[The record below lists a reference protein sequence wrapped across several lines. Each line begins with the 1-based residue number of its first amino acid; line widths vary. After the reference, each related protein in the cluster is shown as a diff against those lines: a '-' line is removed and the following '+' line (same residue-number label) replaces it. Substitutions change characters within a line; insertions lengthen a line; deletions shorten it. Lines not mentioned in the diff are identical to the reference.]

1 MGNNCQN
8 CWQAELSSQH
18 HSQPPS
24 KFHHESPFQ
33 NQLKSASPSAAFKPH
48 LTTHTDKTGNLTPKV
63 ASNPPAMTLQ
73 QQQSLDRK
81 SQKSEKKS
89 QQSVVRK
96 IGSHLSRES
105 IKELIQK
112 NSSLGLNSVKSE
124 HKSASKSKSFAREQS
139 SISNSKRNANSP
151 SKSISKNS
159 LKSFRLEGETSKN
172 SSQIK
177 SKLQSAS
184 SSEYSS
190 SCRTDYLQS
199 KNYTSG
205 AFNYHDYIKS
215 NCNNDQIGK
224 QVSNKDNK
232 PVSLMKKVKS
242 KTESGDTLEQ
252 TPDKDGKGIEK
263 REIKSPIPVEVKLT
277 QEELRKQVQELK
289 MKDAIVYQY
298 PNGSTF
304 QGQIQ
309 TNKGGEKIREGFG
322 VQKWSD
328 DSIYTGFWKGDMA
341 SGYGI
346 LVHKNGDTYEGYFK
360 QDQQNGYG
368 ILKTKKGN
376 RMEGTW
382 LNDQLHGTGFEII
395 KGQYSYTGGY
405 KHGLKSGYGS
415 IEFQDG
421 TKYEVRILFLL

>member
-1 MGNNCQN
+1 
-8 CWQAELSSQH
+8 
-18 HSQPPS
+18 
-24 KFHHESPFQ
+24 
-33 NQLKSASPSAAFKPH
+33 
-48 LTTHTDKTGNLTPKV
+48 
-63 ASNPPAMTLQ
+63 
-73 QQQSLDRK
+73 
-81 SQKSEKKS
+81 
-89 QQSVVRK
+89 
-96 IGSHLSRES
+96 
-105 IKELIQK
+105 
-112 NSSLGLNSVKSE
+112 
-124 HKSASKSKSFAREQS
+124 
-139 SISNSKRNANSP
+139 
-151 SKSISKNS
+151 
-159 LKSFRLEGETSKN
+159 
-172 SSQIK
+172 
-177 SKLQSAS
+177 
-184 SSEYSS
+184 
-190 SCRTDYLQS
+190 
-199 KNYTSG
+199 
-205 AFNYHDYIKS
+205 
-215 NCNNDQIGK
+215 
-224 QVSNKDNK
+224 
-232 PVSLMKKVKS
+232 MKKVKS